1 MCRAM
6 SGADKSGSIDI
17 AKSREVLPTTVVPKH
32 YDLTLEPNFK
42 DFHFDGT
49 GEPTLLEGKE
59 DH

>member
-6 SGADKSGSIDI
+6 SGADTSGSIDI
-17 AKSREVLPTTVVPKH
+17 AKSREVLPKNVIPKQ
-32 YDLTLEPNFK
+32 YNLTLEPNFK
-42 DFHFDGT
+42 DFNFDGT

>member
-1 MCRAM
+1 MSRAR
-6 SGADKSGSIDI
+6 SGAGTSGSIHI

-42 DFHFDGT
+42 DFNFDGT
-49 GEPTLLEGKE
+49 GDPTVLGWNE